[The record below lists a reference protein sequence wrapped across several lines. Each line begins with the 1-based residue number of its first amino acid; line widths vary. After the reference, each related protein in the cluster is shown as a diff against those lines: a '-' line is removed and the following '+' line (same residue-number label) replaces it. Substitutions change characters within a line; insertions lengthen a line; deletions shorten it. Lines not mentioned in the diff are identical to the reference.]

1 MIQICPEQTIHVYE
15 AMRILNVSRRRIYEV
30 VNILDAVGF
39 VDRTKRNVIRW
50 IVPQEATTP
59 ESYCWQ

>member
-1 MIQICPEQTIHVYE
+1 
-15 AMRILNVSRRRIYEV
+15 MRILNVSRRRIYEV

-39 VDRTKRNVIRW
+39 VDRTRRNEIRW

-59 ESYCWQ
+59 E